1 LVQKF
6 VDLLQQLLQHWA
18 LAVHGELGPWL
29 GKHAGVVVV
38 PVGALVVVVTAVQLV
53 AMTQLSVSPSGS
65 GQQTWPAAQQTPL
78 QHSLSQHPSWPVP
91 LSGQWNGVS
100 GAQHC
105 PLKSHSRVLPL
116 KLSNPQHSAAAPWQ
130 QRSNRALG
138 QQTGFS
144 EPEGQGKLN
153 WSSK

>member
-1 LVQKF
+1 VRPKPAQVPGTQFGTVSSLPSVAVVAVRGSSIQLPLVQKF

-65 GQQTWPAAQQTPL
+65 GQQT
-78 QHSLSQHPSWPVP
+78 
-91 LSGQWNGVS
+91 
-100 GAQHC
+100 
-105 PLKSHSRVLPL
+105 
-116 KLSNPQHSAAAPWQ
+116 
-130 QRSNRALG
+130 
-138 QQTGFS
+138 
-144 EPEGQGKLN
+144 
-153 WSSK
+153 